1 MTVIGPYINSAAIFF
16 GAVLGASLGGRVPE
30 VLRTNLTLIF
40 GLSSMSMGVV
50 MIAKVAQ
57 MPAMIFPIVIGTL
70 IGEIIRLEN
79 GINKLAM
86 STKIIIEKILP
97 KPNKNNQSQ
106 DEFLAKFVALVIMF
120 SFSGSGVF
128 GSMNEGATG
137 DMSILIIKS
146 FLDFFTAVIFSTS
159 LGFSVATIFV
169 PQLILQLLLAYSAV
183 LIKPYITPQMLA
195 DFSAV
200 GGILM
205 VATGFRICGI
215 KMFRL
220 GNMLPALFLAMPIS
234 ALWTAFFLKL

>member
-1 MTVIGPYINSAAIFF
+1 M
-16 GAVLGASLGGRVPE
+16 GGFEE

>member
-1 MTVIGPYINSAAIFF
+1 M
-16 GAVLGASLGGRVPE
+16 GGFE